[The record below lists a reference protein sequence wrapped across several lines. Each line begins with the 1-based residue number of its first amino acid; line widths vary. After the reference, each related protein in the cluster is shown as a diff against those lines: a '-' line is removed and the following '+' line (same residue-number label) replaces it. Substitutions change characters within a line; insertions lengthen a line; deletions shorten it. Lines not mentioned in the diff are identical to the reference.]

1 MIMNASR
8 IATATFLSLALGAC
22 SLMTPKT
29 SVHQPMTARPV
40 AVMERTENN
49 GAIYQPDS
57 ARPMMFDDRRARF
70 VGDTLTVLIEEK
82 TSASK
87 KSSSTADKSSTT
99 SLAIDTVSNVPVAGL
114 QGAGIDATSESTFE
128 GKGDAS
134 SNNLFTGN
142 LTVTVVDVLHNG
154 YLLVSGEK
162 QVTINHGT
170 EFIRFSGVVN
180 PLHIDSRNAVSSTKV
195 AEARIEYVGTGYI
208 DEAQNMGWLA
218 RFFMNVWPF

>member
-1 MIMNASR
+1 MNPIRTLVLILYVCA
-8 IATATFLSLALGAC
+8 LSGC
-22 SLMTPKT
+22 GMMTPKT
-29 SVHQPMTARPV
+29 SVHQPMTARPIRV
-40 AVMERTENN
+40 IENAEAN

-87 KSSSTADKSSTT
+87 KSSSSADKTSSTGM
-99 SLAIDTVSNVPVAGL
+99 SIDAVTGVPLTGL
-114 QGAGIDATSESTFE
+114 QGAGITAETANSFE
-128 GKGDAS
+128 GKGDAA

-142 LTVTVVDVLHNG
+142 LTVTVIDVLQNG
-154 YLLVSGEK
+154 YLMVSGEK

-170 EFIRFSGVVN
+170 EHIRFSGVVN
-180 PLHIDSRNAVSSTKV
+180 PMHVDTTNSVSSTKV
-195 AEARIEYVGTGYI
+195 ADARIEYVGTGYI

>member
-1 MIMNASR
+1 MNLTR
-8 IATATFLSLALGAC
+8 TIITCLPVLLLSAC

-40 AVMERTENN
+40 PMLERVENN

-70 VGDTLTVLIEEK
+70 VGDTLTVQIEEK

-87 KSSSTADKSSTT
+87 KSSSTADKTSST
-99 SLAIDTVSNVPVAGL
+99 SLAIDTVNKVPVTGL
-114 QGAGIDATSESTFE
+114 QGAGIDASSATSFE

-154 YLLVSGEK
+154 YLMVSGEK

-170 EFIRFSGVVN
+170 EYIRFSGVVN
-180 PLHIDSRNAVSSTKV
+180 PLHIDTHNAVSSTKV